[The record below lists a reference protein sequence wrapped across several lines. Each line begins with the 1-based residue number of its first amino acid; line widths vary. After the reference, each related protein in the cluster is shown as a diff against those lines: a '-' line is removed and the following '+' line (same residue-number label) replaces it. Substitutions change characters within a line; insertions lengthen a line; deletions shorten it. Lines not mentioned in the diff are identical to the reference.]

1 MLNALTTTSGRF
13 MGESDAAFRAKC
25 RQHFETVKV
34 LKPDASRK
42 ESKEYYIALLHKKVA
57 NSGA

>member
-1 MLNALTTTSGRF
+1 
-13 MGESDAAFRAKC
+13 MGESDASFRAKC
-25 RQHFETVKV
+25 RRHFETVKV

-42 ESKEYYIALLHKKVA
+42 ESKEYYIALLHKVA